1 MSLTLF
7 LFIGLIGVF
16 FVTFLKKPLI
26 NLLGEYNI
34 LIFKLNDAGW
44 FQNYWLAGIF
54 LFITNAILFFSTALI
69 IYLLTYFLI
78 PYVHLLVM
86 ILAVIGSIFL
96 WIIINKTWQGT
107 RRNRLK
113 MAAVGSSFYMILSI
127 ILTYM
132 LVTLE
137 PAYPGDDTFM
147 REIGL
152 FMGIVVTTVAF
163 ISCFIFTGFSNKK
176 EVNEARF

>member
-7 LFIGLIGVF
+7 IFIGLFGAF
-16 FVTFLKKPLI
+16 FITFLKSSLI
-26 NLLGEYNI
+26 NLFGENNI
-34 LIFKLNDAGW
+34 LLFKLKNAGW
-44 FQNYWLAGIF
+44 FQNYWLAGIM
-54 LFITNAILFFSTALI
+54 LFITNAILFFSTALL
-69 IYLLTYFLI
+69 IYLLSYFLI

-107 RRNRLK
+107 RKNRLK
-113 MAAVGSSFYMILSI
+113 MATVGSSFYMILSL
-127 ILTYM
+127 ILIYM

-137 PAYPGDDTFM
+137 PAYPGDDPFM
-147 REIGL
+147 RAIGL

-163 ISCFIFTGFSNKK
+163 ISCLIFTGFSIKK